1 MPKTLLY
8 VFETFCDDL
17 PEKVRED
24 DLQFMMVMLSDEDLE
39 QVDEVG
45 NIDEREK
52 ELDPFLLRRQRCF
65 AVILARRK
73 VLAVRRCIDG
83 ASAVAIASGLKVV
96 SMLASF
102 IRSKRETG
110 LTSIDLPPGLTPKA
124 IYTLTIPQN
133 AANPNGSEPVC
144 SISSRLK
151 RIGSDE
157 GAWPYVD
164 APAVGGP
171 R

>member
-17 PEKVRED
+17 PEKVRD
-24 DLQFMMVMLSDEDLE
+24 DLQFMMVMLSDEDLT
-39 QVDEVG
+39 VDEVG
-45 NIDEREK
+45 NIDKRVP

-83 ASAVAIASGLKVV
+83 GQRCGNRFGAQSSIDVGFFYSV
-96 SMLASF
+96 
-102 IRSKRETG
+102 ETRDAG

-133 AANPNGSEPVC
+133 AANPNGAEPVC
-144 SISSRLK
+144 FISSRLK